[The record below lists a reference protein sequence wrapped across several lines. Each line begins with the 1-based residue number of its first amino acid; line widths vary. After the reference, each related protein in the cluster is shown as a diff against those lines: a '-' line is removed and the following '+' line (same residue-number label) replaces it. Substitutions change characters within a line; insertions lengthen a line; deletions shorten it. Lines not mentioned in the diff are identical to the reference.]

1 MQRQILRNES
11 RESVE
16 AGMLVALELET
27 YNERPLIARV
37 DTVSGE
43 NLSITW
49 LYGHWTT
56 PWTVCKRRVGH
67 TNVEWKEEVSKS
79 AIVLF
84 DFQLTPTGKL
94 RSPTV
99 QELKRVYG
107 LEETRNSAVNE

>member
-1 MQRQILRNES
+1 
-11 RESVE
+11 
-16 AGMLVALELET
+16 MLVALELDT

-43 NLSITW
+43 KLNITW
-49 LYGHWTT
+49 LYRHWTT
-56 PWTVCKRRVGH
+56 PWTVCKQRVGH

-79 AIVLF
+79 AVVLF

-94 RSPTV
+94 RSATV

-107 LEETRNSAVNE
+107 LEETRNNAVNE